1 MTKEKKIILFNII
14 FAVIV
19 VAFDVIYAI
28 FSNPWV
34 FKTTTS
40 MLFVA
45 GGVVNL
51 IIAYRSGFADNK
63 YKKFAYLMMIGL
75 IFAMLGDILLI
86 PKELFIVGAG
96 LFAVGHVFFYIAY
109 LQLSKFSWRDIIC
122 SAIIF
127 TASLLVILLYKGF
140 TFEGIM
146 QIVVIIYALII
157 SLMLGKALSNLFVKD
172 MPTLSKWI
180 IFIGSLMFFL
190 SDLFLLF
197 YMFGGKLIV
206 FDNLCLGFYY
216 PAEVLLATSI
226 YYASRGE
233 RR

>member
-1 MTKEKKIILFNII
+1 MTKEKKILLFNIA
-14 FAVIV
+14 FALFV
-19 VAFDVIYAI
+19 VTFDIIYAI

-40 MLFVA
+40 LLFVA

-51 IIAYRSGFADNK
+51 IFAYKVGFKAKNF
-63 YKKFAYLMMIGL
+63 KKFTNFMMIGL

-86 PKELFIVGAG
+86 PEELFIVGAG

-109 LQLSKFSWRDIIC
+109 IQLSKFSWRDVIC
-122 SAIIF
+122 SAGIF
-127 TASLLVILLYKGF
+127 TISLLVILLYDGF
-140 TFEGIM
+140 VFEGIM

-197 YMFGGKLIV
+197 NVFGGLGVV
-206 FDNLCLGFYY
+206 FDNLCLAFYY